1 MLPVFLYKDGK
12 SAGKPVKTTERG
24 EFWKILGKASQV
36 PIYIG
41 YIKGTVACM
50 FFSLLASYLG

>member
-24 EFWKILGKASQV
+24 EFWKILGKASHS
-36 PIYIG
+36 IG
-41 YIKGTVACM
+41 CIKGTNS
-50 FFSLLASYLG
+50 FLIEK